1 LSSEAPE
8 LRRRNAWILNH
19 SKENVA
25 MRRIRFCLTAIAVA
39 AVLSSG
45 AIAQTSVPP
54 PATKTAPAAAAPNL
68 SEPSTATQVEKWT
81 AKQWEAA
88 KKELAKDKE
97 KWADCR
103 EQSRQQKLEGRKRWS
118 FLYKCMTS

>member
-1 LSSEAPE
+1 MS
-8 LRRRNAWILNH
+8 
-19 SKENVA
+19 
-25 MRRIRFCLTAIAVA
+25 RIRFCLTAIAVA

-45 AIAQTSVPP
+45 AIAQTSVPS
-54 PATKTAPAAAAPNL
+54 PATKTAPAAAPN
-68 SEPSTATQVEKWT
+68 SPEPSPATQVEKWT

-88 KKELAKDKE
+88 KKEWAMDKE

-103 EQSRQQKLEGRKRWS
+103 EQSRHQKLEDPKRWS